1 MTKEPRKAGAPGYA
15 GSGLPVLSS
24 GSPAS
29 GSPAQTF
36 FPETLPQLFA
46 ARDLPAT
53 NCFLVSGAL
62 QGNMLASETQT
73 ESLCSLEIHM

>member
-1 MTKEPRKAGAPGYA
+1 MQVVVCLCFPQGA
-15 GSGLPVLSS
+15 LLQVHLHRLSFQRLCHS
-24 GSPAS
+24 
-29 GSPAQTF
+29 F
-36 FPETLPQLFA
+36 FA